1 MPECYT
7 SISVTNIHNV
17 ASILLGWGC
26 KFNALLDYDTAG
38 YNEFIKL
45 KNLGLEQM
53 QDIFTVNNKNFL
65 EKAPAKENFRTIER
79 VLTEEKY
86 QDVQDNTKL
95 LLAKEFYDS
104 AKNGSL
110 ILSDDS
116 KNNIVSLLRNFD
128 VL

>member
-1 MPECYT
+1 
-7 SISVTNIHNV
+7 
-17 ASILLGWGC
+17 
-26 KFNALLDYDTAG
+26 
-38 YNEFIKL
+38 
-45 KNLGLEQM
+45 M
-53 QDIFTVNNKNFL
+53 QDIFMVNNKNFL
-65 EKAPAKENFRTIER
+65 EKGPAKENFRTIES